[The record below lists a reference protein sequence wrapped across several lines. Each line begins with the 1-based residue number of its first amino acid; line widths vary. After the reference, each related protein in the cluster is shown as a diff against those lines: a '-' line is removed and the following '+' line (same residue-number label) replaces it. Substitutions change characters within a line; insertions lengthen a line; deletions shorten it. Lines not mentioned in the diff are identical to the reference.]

1 MIVTNENRIWDII
14 VKYVVEIDQMKNFL
28 EKGIKTTFVKIA
40 LVYPGNN
47 VKLPSRKRYHKM
59 EKNYLY
65 SKETFTTIFLV
76 ALICVIPFIVNAQST
91 LALKSN
97 SVVNKYLMT
106 SDLATTILLTNATS
120 DDSNNREAKVIQTG
134 RWLGAVAGSFMG
146 MAHIYWR
153 ATGVSGPRGPM
164 WKNLLTGIPSSVVG
178 AYVGIKTNEWAT
190 KQIMKGSPKPGK
202 ATLKGMLY
210 GAIDGAVTFTASVVP
225 LLIIGHYA
233 GTIHFNFDKDLILFK
248 ILGSAILGGI
258 AYGGTFGAVVG
269 GVSGPC
275 ISLYMRF

>member
-1 MIVTNENRIWDII
+1 
-14 VKYVVEIDQMKNFL
+14 
-28 EKGIKTTFVKIA
+28 
-40 LVYPGNN
+40 
-47 VKLPSRKRYHKM
+47 M

-106 SDLATTILLTNATS
+106 SGLATTIVLTNATS
-120 DDSNNREAKVIQTG
+120 DDSNHREAKVLQTG
-134 RWLGAVAGSFMG
+134 RWLGAVSGSFMG
-146 MAHIYWR
+146 LAHIYWR
-153 ATGVSGPRGPM
+153 ATGVSGPHGPM

-178 AYVGIKTNEWAT
+178 AYVGIKTTEWAT
-190 KQIMKGSPKPGK
+190 KQVMKGNPKPCK
-202 ATLKGMLY
+202 AALKGMLY
-210 GAIDGAVTFTASVVP
+210 GAIDGAVTLTASLIP
-225 LLIIGHYA
+225 LFIIGHYA

-248 ILGSAILGGI
+248 IIGSTILGGI
-258 AYGGTFGAVVG
+258 AYGGTFGVIVG
-269 GVSGPC
+269 GVSGSC